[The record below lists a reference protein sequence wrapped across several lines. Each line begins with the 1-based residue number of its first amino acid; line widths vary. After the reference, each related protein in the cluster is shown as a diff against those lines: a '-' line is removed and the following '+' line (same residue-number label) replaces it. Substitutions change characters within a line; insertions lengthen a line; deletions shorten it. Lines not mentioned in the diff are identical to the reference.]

1 VSFTSPAGGYLCAG
15 FRCAVFHFATG
26 WIPPPIFFHYAIGWI
41 HQPLFISRWA
51 DALVLFMLVILD
63 FFRVDQIK
71 YAIEF

>member
-1 VSFTSPAGGYLCAG
+1 MAVETSTGTSCNY
-15 FRCAVFHFATG
+15 FRRAVFHFAMGFRRAVFHFAMG
-26 WIPPPIFFHYAIGWI
+26 WIPPPI
-41 HQPLFISRWA
+41 FISRWA